1 MSSGL
6 CPSASV
12 SVKRTS
18 KKTKGIVAS
27 STGDAKVK
35 IELEVEDT
43 KPLIRFSPDPDYE
56 APVVKAEPS

>member
-1 MSSGL
+1 M
-6 CPSASV
+6 
-12 SVKRTS
+12 KRTS
-18 KKTKGIVAS
+18 KKAKAVVAS

-56 APVVKAEPS
+56 VPVVKAEPS